1 MMPIFLEGAISN
13 NNYNEHSVVT
23 ITLHNNLKIYFILT
37 FAFNA
42 HNNCRIIGARIIIPS
57 F

>member
-1 MMPIFLEGAISN
+1 MMTIFLEGAISN

-23 ITLHNNLKIYFILT
+23 IITLHNNFKTYFILM
-37 FAFNA
+37 FAFNV
-42 HNNCRIIGARIIIPS
+42 HNNCRIIGARIIPG